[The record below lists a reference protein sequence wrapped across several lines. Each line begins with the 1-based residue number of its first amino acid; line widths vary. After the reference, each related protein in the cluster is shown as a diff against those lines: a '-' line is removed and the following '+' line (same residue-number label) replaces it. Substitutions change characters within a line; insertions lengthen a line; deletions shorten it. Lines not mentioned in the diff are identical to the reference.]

1 MSTRPRPTAE
11 PLVTDEVSG
20 GKSSFAPPAAAMEVV
35 TWRISRGR
43 LAVGMLTG
51 LVVAA
56 IVFLAIR
63 PTYRA
68 HGEVSWMGGARAETS
83 VLADVVADLM
93 GPQTFSEVAERAAL
107 ATADLSVLVAT
118 GRLRAFA
125 SQSGD
130 AVVVETVDTNRE
142 RAVTRL
148 DALVDAYLG
157 QLDRAVA
164 RQAEL
169 AARRREISD
178 KFEAARLR
186 WDWLLYGLAESS
198 SDTALSDR
206 VLELVQAGRQCR
218 AIGEQLGEVEAE
230 LARLSGAPI
239 VAEVDPDVLARAEA
253 EDELLGSDL
262 AQLRE
267 VYARFTA
274 HLMEASAVSTDALEA
289 LLGLVNGA
297 RRTLQAEADARR
309 QGELGRALGE
319 LMPLVT
325 EYGGQV
331 ESLTRGWLASRQELQ
346 RAAAAEAGETVLDLQ
361 RAIAQQLG
369 DFVDRGSGL
378 LERAQAAA
386 DRLGL
391 VDTHPT
397 RRAVVQAAVGRVL
410 RQLRRGHDAFVGVGG
425 DVLLSQN
432 FRLDGLHHSA
442 VGLARRVEH
451 RRGQIEASLRQQAER
466 QARRQRAAR
475 LEQLTVQRRQLAE
488 QQQQWIDDI
497 LAQHQ
502 RVCDDLGAA
511 AAVPLDQLTAAGET
525 MGSLRAELAEVNAQT
540 AAAGAHVLPGV
551 VQYRGAQVVGGPANQ
566 RTRVGAAAMVLIAS
580 SVVAF
585 ASSVSRAR
593 RASAV

>member
-1 MSTRPRPTAE
+1 MSTRPSPTAE
-11 PLVTDEVSG
+11 PLGADEP
-20 GKSSFAPPAAAMEVV
+20 SFAPPAAASEGV

-51 LVVAA
+51 LVAAA
-56 IVFLAIR
+56 IVFVAIR

-68 HGEVSWMGGARAETS
+68 QGVVSWLGGARAEAH
-83 VLADVVADLM
+83 VLAGVVADLM
-93 GPQTFSEVAERAAL
+93 GPKTFSAVERRTAL
-107 ATADLSVLVAT
+107 GTADLSVLVAT

-125 SQSGD
+125 SEGGK
-130 AVVVETVDTNRE
+130 AVVVETLDTNRE
-142 RAVTRL
+142 RAVRRL
-148 DALVDAYLG
+148 DALVGAYLG
-157 QLDRAVA
+157 QLDQAVA

-178 KFEAARLR
+178 KLEAARLR

-230 LARLSGAPI
+230 LERLSGVPI

-253 EDELLGSDL
+253 EDQLLGSDL

-267 VYARFTA
+267 VYARFAA

-289 LLGLVNGA
+289 LLGLANGA

-309 QGELGRALGE
+309 QGELGRALAG
-319 LMPLVT
+319 LVPLVT

-331 ESLTRGWLASRQELQ
+331 ESVTRQWLASRQELQ
-346 RAAAAEAGETVLDLQ
+346 QAAAAEAGETVLDLQ
-361 RAIAQQLG
+361 RAIAQHLG
-369 DFVDRGSGL
+369 DFADRGSRL

-386 DRLGL
+386 DQLGL

-410 RQLRRGHDAFVGVGG
+410 RGLRRGHDAFLAVGG
-425 DVLLSQN
+425 DVLLGQN

-466 QARRQRAAR
+466 RARRQRAAQIER
-475 LEQLTVQRRQLAE
+475 LTVQRRQLAE

-511 AAVPLDQLTAAGET
+511 AAVPLDQLTAAGQT
-525 MGSLRAELAEVNAQT
+525 MDSLRAELAVVNAQT
-540 AAAGAHVLPGV
+540 TADGAHVLPGV
-551 VQYRGAQVVGGPANQ
+551 VQYRGARVIETPANQ
-566 RTRVGAAAMVLIAS
+566 RMRLGAAAIVLIAS
-580 SVVAF
+580 SVAAF
-585 ASSVSRAR
+585 AASWSRAG